1 MSVSY
6 KCHASDVRAPAA
18 DPYQSRVPAHRAAG
32 MRAKLLVLIA
42 AILAVPALLGAAP
55 AAAQQKRVALII
67 GNSAYQNVARL
78 ANPARDSA
86 AIAKMF
92 KDVGFNSVTIRQDLG
107 VVDFKRALRDFAD
120 SAQDDDVAVVYY
132 AGHGIQVGDMN
143 YMIPVDARLAT
154 EIDAQ
159 DEAISLDRIL
169 MTLQSAKRLR
179 LVLLDACRDNPFLS
193 RMKVSSVTRAVTRGL
208 ARVEPEN
215 NSLVAYAAKNGQ
227 IAQDGTGEHSPFT
240 TALLKHLPVAGLDVR
255 LALGRVRDDVLQ
267 STGNK
272 QEPFV
277 YGSLGGDAVS
287 LAPLTAAPKLEAAA
301 PSVKEDY
308 TLAERIGTKQA
319 WEAFLA
325 SHKDGL
331 YAELARAQLAKLA
344 PVESKPAAA
353 SESSKPQAAAPPT
366 LAPAAPPKPSTW
378 PSADRAEWDLIKTS
392 NDPVRLRDFL
402 AKYPSSSFAE
412 GARSRLQ
419 GLERAAREREENAR
433 AEQQAALRAE
443 QQAAAARSQQQAAAK
458 PAEESEACSRDR
470 QKLEMLRPHASQ
482 GWAQED
488 LKRLAQTT
496 SCERIRAEAIAAP
509 DLPQRTITLE
519 PSSQQAATQQPATQ
533 QQAAL
538 PQQASGSDLS
548 AVVSAM
554 AELRKL
560 GCVAGGKDPAVN
572 GALMSAVRSYLA
584 EKGRSPDD
592 IKVVE
597 ALIADLKAE
606 NDRLCAANPNPSA
619 AAQPRASTK
628 AAESQ
633 RNATPETR
641 RQTDK
646 PKNKPQRKRSD
657 GTTWYPEAAPAPG
670 MTSFPAGVQTYP
682 HRIVPYQYSMPL
694 PPGGVGRRF

>member
-1 MSVSY
+1 MSGSCESRGLNLGV
-6 KCHASDVRAPAA
+6 ATA
-18 DPYQSRVPAHRAAG
+18 DPYQSRVPAQWTAD

-120 SAQDDDVAVVYY
+120 SAQDADVAVVYY

-193 RMKVSSVTRAVTRGL
+193 RMKVSSVTRAVT
-208 ARVEPEN
+208 
-215 NSLVAYAAKNGQ
+215 
-227 IAQDGTGEHSPFT
+227 
-240 TALLKHLPVAGLDVR
+240 
-255 LALGRVRDDVLQ
+255 LGRARDDVLQ

-344 PVESKPAAA
+344 PVESMPAAA
-353 SESSKPQAAAPPT
+353 SESSKPQAAASPT
-366 LAPAAPPKPSTW
+366 LAPAAPPRPSTG
-378 PSADRAEWDLIKTS
+378 PSADRAEWDLIKAS

-402 AKYPSSSFAE
+402 AKYPSSFFAD

-419 GLERAAREREENAR
+419 GLERAAREREEKAR

-443 QQAAAARSQQQAAAK
+443 QQAAAARSEQQAAAK
-458 PAEESEACSRDR
+458 PAEESEACSRS
-470 QKLEMLRPHASQ
+470 RPAAAHRHA
-482 GWAQED
+482 GAV
-488 LKRLAQTT
+488 
-496 SCERIRAEAIAAP
+496 IAA
-509 DLPQRTITLE
+509 
-519 PSSQQAATQQPATQ
+519 
-533 QQAAL
+533 
-538 PQQASGSDLS
+538 
-548 AVVSAM
+548 
-554 AELRKL
+554 
-560 GCVAGGKDPAVN
+560 AGD
-572 GALMSAVRSYLA
+572 
-584 EKGRSPDD
+584 
-592 IKVVE
+592 
-597 ALIADLKAE
+597 
-606 NDRLCAANPNPSA
+606 A
-619 AAQPRASTK
+619 AAGRA
-628 AAESQ
+628 AA
-633 RNATPETR
+633 
-641 RQTDK
+641 
-646 PKNKPQRKRSD
+646 
-657 GTTWYPEAAPAPG
+657 
-670 MTSFPAGVQTYP
+670 AGFGQ
-682 HRIVPYQYSMPL
+682 
-694 PPGGVGRRF
+694 

>member
-1 MSVSY
+1 MSGSCKSRGLNLGV
-6 KCHASDVRAPAA
+6 AIA
-18 DPYQSRVPAHRAAG
+18 DPCQSRVPVQWTAG

-42 AILAVPALLGAAP
+42 AILALPAFLGAAP
-55 AAAQQKRVALII
+55 AAAQQKRVALVI
-67 GNSAYQNVARL
+67 GNSAYQNVAKL

-120 SAQDDDVAVVYY
+120 AVQDADVAVVYY

-143 YMIPVDARLAT
+143 YMIQVDARLAT

-159 DEAISLDRIL
+159 DEAVSLDRIL

-193 RMKVSSVTRAVTRGL
+193 RMKVSSATRAVTRGL

-227 IAQDGTGEHSPFT
+227 IARDGTGEHSPFT
-240 TALLKHLPVAGLDVR
+240 AALLKHMPVPGLDVR
-255 LALGRVRDDVLQ
+255 LALGRVRDDVLE
-267 STGNK
+267 STGNR

-287 LAPLTAAPKLEAAA
+287 LAPVTAAPKLEAAA
-301 PSVKEDY
+301 SSVKEDY

-331 YAELARAQLAKLA
+331 YAELARAQLAKLM
-344 PVESKPAAA
+344 PVESRPAAS
-353 SESSKPQAAAPPT
+353 SESSKPQAAAPATPVLT
-366 LAPAAPPKPSTW
+366 PSPKPSTAV
-378 PSADRAEWDLIKTS
+378 SNDRADWELIKTS
-392 NDPVRLRDFL
+392 SDAARLRDFI
-402 AKYPSSSFAE
+402 ARYPSSPFAE
-412 GARSRLQ
+412 MAKGRLA
-419 GLERAAREREENAR
+419 GLERAAREREEKAR

-443 QQAAAARSQQQAAAK
+443 QQAAAARSEQQAAAK

-509 DLPQRTITLE
+509 DLPQRTITVQ
-519 PSSQQAATQQPATQ
+519 PSSQQPAAQQAIQ

-538 PQQASGSDLS
+538 PQEASGSDLS

-597 ALIADLKAE
+597 ALIAELKAE
-606 NDRLCAANPNPSA
+606 NDRLCAANPKPPA

-628 AAESQ
+628 AAEGQ
-633 RNATPETR
+633 RSATPETR

-646 PKNKPQRKRSD
+646 PKNKPQRKRPE
-657 GTTWYPEAAPAPG
+657 GATWYPEAAPAPG
-670 MTSFPAGVQTYP
+670 MTSFPAGVQ
-682 HRIVPYQYSMPL
+682 
-694 PPGGVGRRF
+694 

>member
-1 MSVSY
+1 
-6 KCHASDVRAPAA
+6 
-18 DPYQSRVPAHRAAG
+18 

-42 AILAVPALLGAAP
+42 AILALPAFLGAAP
-55 AAAQQKRVALII
+55 AAAQQKRVALVI
-67 GNSAYQNVARL
+67 GNSAYQNVAKL
-78 ANPARDSA
+78 ANPARDSG

-120 SAQDDDVAVVYY
+120 AVQDADVAVVYY

-159 DEAISLDRIL
+159 DEAVSLDRIL

-227 IAQDGTGEHSPFT
+227 IARDGTGEHSPFT
-240 TALLKHLPVAGLDVR
+240 TALLKHLPVPGLDVR

-331 YAELARAQLAKLA
+331 YAELARAQLAKLM
-344 PVESKPAAA
+344 PVESRPAAS
-353 SESSKPQAAAPPT
+353 SESSKPQAAAPATPVLT
-366 LAPAAPPKPSTW
+366 PSPKPSTAV
-378 PSADRAEWDLIKTS
+378 SNDRADWELIKTS
-392 NDPVRLRDFL
+392 SDAARLRDFI
-402 AKYPSSSFAE
+402 ARYPSSPFAE
-412 GARSRLQ
+412 MAKGRLA
-419 GLERAAREREENAR
+419 GLERAAREREEKAR

-443 QQAAAARSQQQAAAK
+443 QQAAAARSEQQAAAK

-496 SCERIRAEAIAAP
+496 TCERIRAEAIAAP
-509 DLPQRTITLE
+509 DLPQRTVTLE
-519 PSSQQAATQQPATQ
+519 PSSQQPAAQQPATQ

-597 ALIADLKAE
+597 ALIAELKAE
-606 NDRLCAANPNPSA
+606 NDRLCAANPNPPA
-619 AAQPRASTK
+619 TAQPRASTK

-641 RQTDK
+641 RQTVK
-646 PKNKPQRKRSD
+646 PKNKPQRKRPE
-657 GTTWYPEAAPAPG
+657 GTTWYPEAAPAPAPG

>member
-1 MSVSY
+1 
-6 KCHASDVRAPAA
+6 
-18 DPYQSRVPAHRAAG
+18 
-32 MRAKLLVLIA
+32 MRTKLLALIA
-42 AILAVPALLGAAP
+42 AIVALPALLGSAP
-55 AAAQQKRVALII
+55 AAAQQKRVALVV

-78 ANPARDSA
+78 ANPAKDSA

-120 SAQDDDVAVVYY
+120 AAQDADVAVVYY

-193 RMKVSSVTRAVTRGL
+193 RMKVSSATRAVTRGL

-240 TALLKHLPVAGLDVR
+240 TALLKHLPVPGLDVR

-277 YGSLGGDAVS
+277 YGSLGGEAVS
-287 LAPLTAAPKLEAAA
+287 LAPVSAPPKLEA
-301 PSVKEDY
+301 PTSVSVKDDY
-308 TLAERIGTKQA
+308 TLAERIGTQQA
-319 WEAFLA
+319 WEAFLTRY
-325 SHKDGL
+325 KDGL
-331 YAELARAQLAKLA
+331 YAELARAQLAKLV
-344 PVESKPAAA
+344 PVEKPAAP

-366 LAPAAPPKPSTW
+366 LAPAAPPKPSAA
-378 PSADRAEWDLIKTS
+378 PSADRAEWELVKTS
-392 NDPVRLRDFL
+392 NDPARLRDFL
-402 AKYPSSSFAE
+402 AKYPSSFFAE
-412 GARSRLQ
+412 GARGRLQ
-419 GLERAAREREENAR
+419 GLERAAREREEKAR

-443 QQAAAARSQQQAAAK
+443 QQAAARIEEQRVAK
-458 PAEESEACSRDR
+458 PADEGEACGRDR
-470 QKLEMLRPHASQ
+470 QRLELLRPHASQ

-488 LKRLAQTT
+488 LKRLAQGT
-496 SCERIRAEAIAAP
+496 SCERVRAEAAAAAAGIP
-509 DLPQRTITLE
+509 DLSQRTVTLP
-519 PSSQQAATQQPATQ
+519 PSSQQPAAPPSAAQ

-538 PQQASGSDLS
+538 PQQPSGSDLS

-560 GCVAGGKDPAVN
+560 GCVAGGNDPAVN

-584 EKGRSPDD
+584 EKGRSAED

-606 NDRLCAANPNPSA
+606 NDRLCAANANPA
-619 AAQPRASTK
+619 PAAQPGASAATK
-628 AAESQ
+628 AIESQ
-633 RNATPETR
+633 RSATPDVR
-641 RQTDK
+641 RHAK
-646 PKNKPQRKRSD
+646 PKSKPRKRVER
-657 GTTWYPEAAPAPG
+657 TTSYPAPAPG
-670 MTSFPAGVQTYP
+670 MTSYPAGIQTYP
-682 HRIVPYQYSMPL
+682 QRIVPYQYSTSQT
-694 PPGGVGRRF
+694 PGGVGRR

>member
-1 MSVSY
+1 MSGSS
-6 KCHASDVRAPAA
+6 KSRWLNLGIAIA
-18 DPYQSRVPAHRAAG
+18 DTYGSRVPAHWAAR
-32 MRAKLLVLIA
+32 MRAKVLVLIA
-42 AILAVPALLGAAP
+42 AIVALPALLGAAP
-55 AAAQQKRVALII
+55 AAAQGKRVALVI

-78 ANPARDSA
+78 ANPAKDSA

-120 SAQDDDVAVVYY
+120 AAQDADVAVVYY

-240 TALLKHLPVAGLDVR
+240 TALLKHLPVPGLDVR

-344 PVESKPAAA
+344 PVESMPAAA
-353 SESSKPQAAAPPT
+353 SESSKPQAAASPT
-366 LAPAAPPKPSTW
+366 LAPAAPPRPSTG
-378 PSADRAEWDLIKTS
+378 PSADRAEWDLIKAS

-402 AKYPSSSFAE
+402 AKYPSSFFAD

-419 GLERAAREREENAR
+419 GLERAAREREEKAR

-443 QQAAAARSQQQAAAK
+443 QQAAAARSEQQAAAK
-458 PAEESEACSRDR
+458 PAEESEACSRS
-470 QKLEMLRPHASQ
+470 RPAAAHRHA
-482 GWAQED
+482 GAV
-488 LKRLAQTT
+488 
-496 SCERIRAEAIAAP
+496 IAA
-509 DLPQRTITLE
+509 
-519 PSSQQAATQQPATQ
+519 
-533 QQAAL
+533 
-538 PQQASGSDLS
+538 
-548 AVVSAM
+548 
-554 AELRKL
+554 
-560 GCVAGGKDPAVN
+560 AGD
-572 GALMSAVRSYLA
+572 
-584 EKGRSPDD
+584 
-592 IKVVE
+592 
-597 ALIADLKAE
+597 
-606 NDRLCAANPNPSA
+606 A
-619 AAQPRASTK
+619 AAGRA
-628 AAESQ
+628 AA
-633 RNATPETR
+633 
-641 RQTDK
+641 
-646 PKNKPQRKRSD
+646 
-657 GTTWYPEAAPAPG
+657 
-670 MTSFPAGVQTYP
+670 AGFGQ
-682 HRIVPYQYSMPL
+682 
-694 PPGGVGRRF
+694 

>member
-1 MSVSY
+1 
-6 KCHASDVRAPAA
+6 
-18 DPYQSRVPAHRAAG
+18 

-42 AILAVPALLGAAP
+42 AILALPAFLGAAP
-55 AAAQQKRVALII
+55 AAAQQKRVALVI
-67 GNSAYQNVARL
+67 GNSAYQNVAKL

-120 SAQDDDVAVVYY
+120 AAQDADVAVVYY

-159 DEAISLDRIL
+159 DEAVSLDRIL

-193 RMKVSSVTRAVTRGL
+193 RMKVSSATRAVTRGL

-227 IAQDGTGEHSPFT
+227 IARDGTGEHSPFT
-240 TALLKHLPVAGLDVR
+240 AALLKHMPVPGLDVR
-255 LALGRVRDDVLQ
+255 LALGRVRDDVLE
-267 STGNK
+267 STGNR

-287 LAPLTAAPKLEAAA
+287 LAPVTAAPKLEAAA
-301 PSVKEDY
+301 SSVKEDY

-331 YAELARAQLAKLA
+331 YAELARAQLAKLM
-344 PVESKPAAA
+344 PVESRPAAS
-353 SESSKPQAAAPPT
+353 SESSKPQAAAPATPVLT
-366 LAPAAPPKPSTW
+366 PSPKPSTAV
-378 PSADRAEWDLIKTS
+378 SNDRADWELIKTS
-392 NDPVRLRDFL
+392 SDAARLRDFI
-402 AKYPSSSFAE
+402 ARYPSSPFAE
-412 GARSRLQ
+412 MAKGRLA
-419 GLERAAREREENAR
+419 GLERAAREREEKAR

-443 QQAAAARSQQQAAAK
+443 QQAAAARSEQQAAAK

-509 DLPQRTITLE
+509 DLPQRTITVQ
-519 PSSQQAATQQPATQ
+519 PSSQQPAAQQAIQ

-538 PQQASGSDLS
+538 PQEASGSDLS

-584 EKGRSPDD
+584 QKGRSPDD

-606 NDRLCAANPNPSA
+606 NDRLCAANANQANANQTTKPGEPA
-619 AAQPRASTK
+619 AAKTIEGQRGATKDEHRRAT
-628 AAESQ
+628 
-633 RNATPETR
+633 
-641 RQTDK
+641 K
-646 PKNKPQRKRSD
+646 PKAKQQRQRSD
-657 GTTWYPEAAPAPG
+657 RTTPYPAPGMTSYPHPGMTSYPHPG
-670 MTSFPAGVQTYP
+670 MTSFPAGAQSYGVPQQ
-682 HRIVPYQYSMPL
+682 IVPYRYSTMSA
-694 PPGGVGRRF
+694 GGVGR